1 VIPDNTFP
9 AGKRL
14 QAKNCYICGYDNPR
28 GLRVPFYYDGARIK
42 CEFIPGPELCGFDN
56 IVHGGIIYSL
66 ADEAM
71 MHLIWASGSKA
82 VTAEIIMRYHGFAR
96 VNEKITLSAEF
107 EDISARLI
115 KAKCLLFDKDGM
127 KIATARGK
135 FLPFS
140 KGDQD
145 IFTKQF

>member
-1 VIPDNTFP
+1 VIPENKFP
-9 AGKRL
+9 AGKKI

-28 GLRVPFYYDGARIK
+28 GLRIPFYYDGARVRS
-42 CEFIPGPELCGFDN
+42 EFVPGRELCGFDN

-71 MHLIWASGSKA
+71 MHLIWAFGSKA
-82 VTAEIIMRYHGFAR
+82 VTAEIIMRYHGYAR
-96 VNEKITLSAEF
+96 VNEKIALWAEF
-107 EDISARLI
+107 EEISARLI
-115 KAKCLLFDKDGM
+115 KAKCLLFDKNDK

-140 KGDQD
+140 KGDRD